1 MALTNVFLKNATPKG
16 KPYKVFD
23 GEGLYIEI
31 RPNGGKWWRLKYR
44 YGGKEKRI
52 SLGTYPEISLKQAR
66 SERAKAKDLLARGVD
81 PSEDRKLSEK
91 VESGENSFERV
102 AREWFSKFS
111 PKWSDGYA
119 NKLLTRLEKDLFP
132 WIGTTDIADITP
144 PELLKVLRRI
154 EARGALEKAHRA
166 RNDCSRIF
174 RYAIATGRAE
184 RDAAADLKGAI
195 APKVTRHH
203 PTITDPVEIG
213 KLMRAID
220 SFEGS
225 FVVRCALQ
233 LLPILFVRTGELRH
247 AEWSDFNLNEQLWC
261 IPPEKMKMRE
271 KHIVP
276 LPHQAVSILEEL
288 HALTGCH
295 DLVFPG
301 ARSTSRPISENTINA
316 ALRRLG
322 YEKGEMVGHGFRSM
336 ASTRLNESGLWHADV
351 IERQLA
357 HGERNS
363 VRASYN
369 YAQHLEERKQ
379 MMQWWADY
387 LDKLRSGAEVVPIR
401 QKNTNTRG

>member
-1 MALTNVFLKNATPKG
+1 MALTDVFLKNALPKA

-44 YGGKEKRI
+44 HGGKEKRI
-52 SLGTYPEISLKQAR
+52 SLGTYPAVSLKQAR
-66 SERAKAKDLLARGVD
+66 TERSKARLLLDQGID

-91 VESGENSFERV
+91 VETGENSFERV
-102 AREWFSKFS
+102 ALEWFSKNR
-111 PKWSDGYA
+111 PTWSDSYA
-119 NKLLTRLEKDLFP
+119 KKLLTRLEKDLFP
-132 WIGTTDIADITP
+132 WLGARDIDEITP
-144 PELLKVLRRI
+144 PELLKVLRRM

-195 APKVTRHH
+195 APRVTRHH
-203 PTITDPVEIG
+203 PSITDPVEIG
-213 KLMRAID
+213 KLLRAID
-220 SFEGS
+220 AFEGS
-225 FVVRCALQ
+225 FTVRCALQ
-233 LLPILFVRTGELRH
+233 LLPLVFVRTGELRH
-247 AEWSDFNLNEQLWC
+247 AEWSEFDIEGAVWR
-261 IPPEKMKMRE
+261 IPAEKMKMRAP
-271 KHIVP
+271 HIVP
-276 LPHQAVSILEEL
+276 LSRQAIAILTDL
-288 HALTGCH
+288 YALTGGGK
-295 DLVFPG
+295 LVFPG
-301 ARSTSRPISENTINA
+301 ARSPTRPMSENTINA

-322 YEKGEMVGHGFRSM
+322 YEKGEMCGHGFRSM
-336 ASTRLNESGLWHADV
+336 ASTRLNESQQWAPDV

-369 YAQHLEERKQ
+369 YAQHLEERTR

-387 LDKLRSGAEVVPIR
+387 LDSLKRGAEVLSF
-401 QKNTNTRG
+401 TTRAS

>member
-1 MALTNVFLKNATPKG
+1 MALTDVFLKNALPKA

-52 SLGTYPEISLKQAR
+52 SLGTYPAVSLKQAR
-66 SERAKAKDLLARGVD
+66 TERSKARLLLDQGID

-91 VESGENSFERV
+91 VETGENSFERV
-102 AREWFSKFS
+102 ALEWFSKNR
-111 PKWSDGYA
+111 PTWSDSYA
-119 NKLLTRLEKDLFP
+119 KKLLTRLEKDLFP
-132 WIGTTDIADITP
+132 WLGARDIDEITP
-144 PELLKVLRRI
+144 PELLKVLRRM

-184 RDAAADLKGAI
+184 RDTAADLKGAI
-195 APKVTRHH
+195 APRVTRHH
-203 PTITDPVEIG
+203 PSITDPVEIG
-213 KLMRAID
+213 KLLRAID
-220 SFEGS
+220 AFEGS
-225 FVVRCALQ
+225 FTVRCALQ
-233 LLPILFVRTGELRH
+233 LLPLVFVRTGELRH
-247 AEWSDFNLNEQLWC
+247 AEWSEFDIEGAVWR
-261 IPPEKMKMRE
+261 IPAEKMKMRAP
-271 KHIVP
+271 HIVP
-276 LPHQAVSILEEL
+276 LSRQAIAILTDL
-288 HALTGCH
+288 YALTGGGK
-295 DLVFPG
+295 LVFPG
-301 ARSTSRPISENTINA
+301 ARSPARPMSENTINA

-322 YEKGEMVGHGFRSM
+322 YEKGEMCGHGFRSM
-336 ASTRLNESGLWHADV
+336 ASTRLNESQQWAPDV

-369 YAQHLEERKQ
+369 YAQHLEERTR

-387 LDKLRSGAEVVPIR
+387 LDSLKRGAEVLSF
-401 QKNTNTRG
+401 TTRAS